1 MCHNRFNQ
9 VMKATGIII
18 FLILLSFLVFWTV
31 KSILPVEE
39 RRGETDLVAKLI
51 GIATWSGSFYLAWFQ
66 QLVKDKP
73 HLYQDQSFN
82 STLNSTL
89 NSAIV
94 TEIPTITGLTT
105 TTPETTS
112 TTTTP
117 LPGDARIQSGLEFQ
131 LERPKRSIPHRFMFF
146 LTAANFLEFV
156 KLTSLTAIPEH
167 TKSPTTATTTPS
179 PRYVQGKNKL
189 DAALLKRSKRFVL
202 PIQFWQLILRQE
214 KKAS

>member
-18 FLILLSFLVFWTV
+18 FVILLAFLVFWTV

-51 GIATWSGSFYLAWFQ
+51 GIATLRGSFYSAWFQ

-82 STLNSTL
+82 STLNS
-89 NSAIV
+89 AIV

-105 TTPETTS
+105 TTPATTS

-117 LPGDARIQSGLEFQ
+117 LPGDARIQSGLEVQ
-131 LERPKRSIPHRFMFF
+131 LEGPKPKRSIPHRFMFF

-156 KLTSLTAIPEH
+156 KLTTTTATPEH
-167 TKSPTTATTTPS
+167 TKSPMTATTTPS
-179 PRYVQGKNKL
+179 PRYVQGKNKV

-202 PIQFWQLILRQE
+202 PIQFWQRILRQE

>member
-18 FLILLSFLVFWTV
+18 FVILLAFLVFWTV

-51 GIATWSGSFYLAWFQ
+51 GIATLRGSFYSAWFQ

-82 STLNSTL
+82 STLNS
-89 NSAIV
+89 AIV

-105 TTPETTS
+105 TTPATTS

-117 LPGDARIQSGLEFQ
+117 LPGDARIQSGLEVQ
-131 LERPKRSIPHRFMFF
+131 LEGPKPKRSSPHRFMFF

-156 KLTSLTAIPEH
+156 KLTSTTATPEH

-179 PRYVQGKNKL
+179 PRYVQGKNKV

-202 PIQFWQLILRQE
+202 PIQFWQRILRQE

>member
-1 MCHNRFNQ
+1 
-9 VMKATGIII
+9 MKATGIII
-18 FLILLSFLVFWTV
+18 FVILLAFLVFWTV

-51 GIATWSGSFYLAWFQ
+51 GIAMLPGILFPAWFQ

-82 STLNSTL
+82 STLNSPL
-89 NSAIV
+89 NSAKLA
-94 TEIPTITGLTT
+94 EIPTITGLTT
-105 TTPETTS
+105 TTPATTS

-117 LPGDARIQSGLEFQ
+117 LPGDARIQSGLEVQ
-131 LERPKRSIPHRFMFF
+131 LEGPKRSIPHRFMYF
-146 LTAANFLEFV
+146 LTEFAEFV
-156 KLTSLTAIPEH
+156 RHTSTTATPEH

-189 DAALLKRSKRFVL
+189 DAALLKRV
-202 PIQFWQLILRQE
+202 
-214 KKAS
+214 